1 MRKIVRLSDII
12 IPKYQRIFNSKKIHQ
27 IITSGR
33 AGTKSSFMGIKAIYT
48 IASPKP
54 GSVVIL
60 RKRHNKL
67 RKTVYKEVI
76 RAIKRLGMEKS
87 DFNIRKSPMQIT
99 CKATGNTIYFTGS
112 DSVDDTKGIIDEDR
126 PIVLVVLD
134 ELTEFFDQGEG
145 ADELANIE
153 ATFVRGND
161 EAFTMLYLFNPP
173 KNPNAP
179 IMAWT
184 ETMEKRPD
192 CIRIHSD
199 YRDVPESWIGKI
211 LIKTAE
217 QMKLLDEKLYNWIWL
232 GLCTGVDDLIYYMFN
247 REIHVEE
254 PDAKEI
260 REIGIGV
267 DYGQKNATT
276 FEAFG
281 VNYSAR
287 KLQGLDEYYH
297 SGRDSGQ
304 KAPSQ
309 YARDFKAFCD
319 GLEKTYGHPVTWV
332 TIDPSARGLAEE
344 IKRIMPN
351 ITWKPADN
359 SVALGISRTQK
370 LLTYRCMSIS
380 DKQPHLQQEMGL
392 YQYDEKSIER
402 GTEEPLKKND
412 HCQDAT
418 RYVVMAFWR
427 IVKYLLPVTERV

>member
-179 IMAWT
+179 IMAWL
-184 ETMEKRPD
+184 EGMEKRPD
-192 CIRIHSD
+192 CIHIHSD

-254 PDAKEI
+254 PDIKEI
-260 REIGIGV
+260 REIGVGV

-309 YARDFKAFCD
+309 YARDFKTFCD
-319 GLEKTYGHPVTWV
+319 DLKKTYGHPVTWV

-402 GTEEPLKKND
+402 GVEEPLKKND
-412 HCQDAT
+412 HCEDAT

>member
-1 MRKIVRLSDII
+1 MRKVVRLSDII

-33 AGTKSSFMGIKAIYT
+33 AGTKSSFMGIKAIHT

-87 DFNIRKSPMQIT
+87 DFIIRKSPMQIA

-184 ETMEKRPD
+184 ETMEKRSD
-192 CIRIHSD
+192 CIHVHSD

-309 YARDFKAFCD
+309 YARDFKTFCD

-351 ITWKPADN
+351 IMWKPADN

-380 DKQPHLQQEMGL
+380 NKQPHLQQEMGL

-402 GTEEPLKKND
+402 GVEEPLKKND
-412 HCQDAT
+412 HCEDAT

-427 IVKYLLPVTERV
+427 IVKYLLPVTER

>member
-1 MRKIVRLSDII
+1 MKKVVRLSDII

-33 AGTKSSFMGIKAIYT
+33 AGTKSSFMGIKAIHT

-87 DFNIRKSPMQIT
+87 DFIIRKSPMQIT

-179 IMAWT
+179 IMAWL
-184 ETMEKRPD
+184 ETMEKRSD
-192 CIRIHSD
+192 CIHIHSD

-351 ITWKPADN
+351 IMWKPADN

-380 DKQPHLQQEMGL
+380 NKQPHLQQEMGL

-402 GTEEPLKKND
+402 GVEEPLKKND
-412 HCQDAT
+412 HCEDAT

-427 IVKYLLPVTERV
+427 IVKYLLPVTER

>member
-179 IMAWT
+179 IMAWM
-184 ETMEKRPD
+184 ETMEKRSD
-192 CIRIHSD
+192 CIHIHSD

-309 YARDFKAFCD
+309 YARDFKTFCD

-351 ITWKPADN
+351 IAWKPADN

-380 DKQPHLQQEMGL
+380 NKQPHLQQEMGL

-402 GTEEPLKKND
+402 GVEEPLKKND
-412 HCQDAT
+412 HCEDAT

-427 IVKYLLPVTERV
+427 IVKYLLPVTER